1 MPVWAT
7 PSGEVKSGI
16 AVRQR
21 SATRRAIAADML
33 IMVAPTRL
41 SAGNIRLN
49 HGKKWIDGEI
59 NSIRGGWRKLPLF
72 VFLI

>member
-21 SATRRAIAADML
+21 RAIAADML
-33 IMVAPTRL
+33 ITIARTRL
-41 SAGNIRLN
+41 SAGSIRLN
-49 HGKKWIDGEI
+49 HGKRWIDGEI

-72 VFLI
+72 VFF